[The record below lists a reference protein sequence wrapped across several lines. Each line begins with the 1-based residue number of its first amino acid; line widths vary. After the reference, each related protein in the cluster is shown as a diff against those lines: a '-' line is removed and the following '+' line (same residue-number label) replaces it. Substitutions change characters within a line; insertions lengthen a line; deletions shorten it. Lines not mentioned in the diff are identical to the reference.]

1 MDESSF
7 LALMMRARR
16 FSALGE
22 RTDYWHGYQRGL
34 RRGFHGDLFG
44 TEAEHKRWI
53 GLADDGVDKA
63 SRERGRG
70 YRDGLNTC
78 RRLGV
83 TAVPRERATK
93 LIAEWATAIVAGRLL
108 PPIKH

>member
-78 RRLGV
+78 GVDPEGGAPGSALSRRSDSKGQP
-83 TAVPRERATK
+83 TRAYS
-93 LIAEWATAIVAGRLL
+93 RRR
-108 PPIKH
+108 